1 MKKRTPYCDNGKLS
15 PLNDLQ
21 ARLDRLKTLVPE
33 QYKRNDDNNNYN
45 SRRNKRNLTKEERWA
60 KRISRRMELEETY
73 GDESQRSACNVDEMM
88 AMLNHAEAISSA
100 LSQDLSRERPNI
112 NNLNKINHEQKKLLF
127 RIHQR
132 RKYEYNNNNN
142 NNNRRDDDNN
152 NNVNHKDV
160 HDTQQTVMHIDNNND
175 VTRNTYRNN
184 AIERGINR
192 ILNNQQNMNEAIGRI
207 NNTRQSIQSYL
218 HNVYTSNN
226 NTNDDDQRRLRRHL
240 NLQNALRL
248 SNSSFANM
256 STWNVKY
263 SEKEYSDCPIC
274 LDKMGCKQKV
284 VSVHGTHIFH
294 HQCIKRW
301 FERSSLCPLCK
312 RDCETKASSTY
323 YAKK

>member
-1 MKKRTPYCDNGKLS
+1 MSRRKQQR
-15 PLNDLQ
+15 
-21 ARLDRLKTLVPE
+21 
-33 QYKRNDDNNNYN
+33 NNYSESDSSSDDDDAPEEVSTSN
-45 SRRNKRNLTKEERWA
+45 WGKETFLSKKQSEQNAKDEIKRIATERRKAIADKIRKRQEESKKQKALKLKQEEEER
-60 KRISRRMELEETY
+60 
-73 GDESQRSACNVDEMM
+73 
-88 AMLNHAEAISSA
+88 
-100 LSQDLSRERPNI
+100 
-112 NNLNKINHEQKKLLF
+112 
-127 RIHQR
+127 QR
-132 RKYEYNNNNN
+132 RIANGEEEEEDDEDDEYEYNNNNN

-175 VTRNTYRNN
+175 VTRDTYRNN

-218 HNVYTSNN
+218 HNVYSNN
-226 NTNDDDQRRLRRHL
+226 NTNNDDQRRLRRHL

-263 SEKEYSDCPIC
+263 SEKEYSDCAIC
-274 LDKMGCKQKV
+274 LEKMACKQKV